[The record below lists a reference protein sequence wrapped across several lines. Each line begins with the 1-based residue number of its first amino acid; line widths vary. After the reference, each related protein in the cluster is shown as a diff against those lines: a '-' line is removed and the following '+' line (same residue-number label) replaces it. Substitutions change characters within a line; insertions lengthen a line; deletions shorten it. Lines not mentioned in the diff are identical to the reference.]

1 MGDYIGIKLSL
12 LCAILIDLGIYI
24 SFPKSLFTSLSV
36 IIITLYNQ
44 HPVNAWGK
52 ELSSVSAH
60 DLISL
65 AMYSL
70 IIMFCVNAI
79 NFLLKKYIDKENLAR
94 RMDKA
99 VLHLTSANVG
109 FQRYMRIVEEQSII
123 NERNRITRE
132 LHDSIGYT
140 LTNLIMLMEAAIRM
154 KKEDFDE
161 LQLLNK
167 KARDHAKE
175 GFKEIRGALHSIRSM
190 EMEKVKGITAI
201 QKLITVFEQATGMK
215 VDVEYCNLRNT
226 VFSEEINVI
235 IYRFI
240 QEGMTNAFRHGN
252 ATHIRVNFWQ
262 DNSKIIVNIQDNG
275 SGCNEVKEG
284 MGLIG
289 MRERLKHIGG
299 KLSNINVTNGFL
311 ITAWIPWNPQRL

>member
-1 MGDYIGIKLSL
+1 M
-12 LCAILIDLGIYI
+12 
-24 SFPKSLFTSLSV
+24 
-36 IIITLYNQ
+36 
-44 HPVNAWGK
+44 
-52 ELSSVSAH
+52 SSVSAH

-79 NFLLKKYIDKENLAR
+79 NFLLKKYIDKENLVR

-154 KKEDFDE
+154 KKEDFEE

-201 QKLITVFEQATGMK
+201 QKLIT
-215 VDVEYCNLRNT
+215 
-226 VFSEEINVI
+226 
-235 IYRFI
+235 
-240 QEGMTNAFRHGN
+240 
-252 ATHIRVNFWQ
+252 
-262 DNSKIIVNIQDNG
+262 
-275 SGCNEVKEG
+275 
-284 MGLIG
+284 
-289 MRERLKHIGG
+289 GG
-299 KLSNINVTNGFL
+299 GPINVTDVLPVYVYRQSWTSYTIGYGSSIGAVML
-311 ITAWIPWNPQRL
+311 IVLMIYFIIYIKIHEKQNK